1 MGQYVGDK
9 NPGAERVKEDSSM
22 SKVEMREL
30 VDRIITGLDTLVDAR
45 GYQKCQLI
53 METLQNAVALRDA
66 IDKIPAPWQ
75 EEEGRRRQ
83 EPEDAMM
90 PETGGQT
97 GEEGGADVCG

>member
-1 MGQYVGDK
+1 
-9 NPGAERVKEDSSM
+9 M

-66 IDKIPAPWQ
+66 IDKIPAPRQ
-75 EEEGRRRQ
+75 EEDCRRQ
-83 EPEDAMM
+83 EPEDEMA
-90 PETGGQT
+90 PEAGGQT